1 MDPWL
6 RNFAFKNGLHEAFI
20 KGIEAVATV
29 TVHDLPSSIQ
39 EVGTNISPFS
49 LKDRILLERYFG
61 TAMEQFL
68 EEVNSGLL

>member
-20 KGIEAVATV
+20 KGIEVATV
-29 TVHDLPSSIQ
+29 TVHDLPSSLQ

-49 LKDRILLERYFG
+49 LKDRKLLERFFG

-68 EEVNSGLL
+68 VEVNSGLL